1 MPIVKYYTAQVCLA
15 QGIAVYK
22 KNNGFENQTR
32 AQLKTVLLNL
42 SENSY
47 CCFAYISQ
55 LAEFLVVLIYF
66 KIFSQCKIVKYY
78 SYLHLI

>member
-1 MPIVKYYTAQVCLA
+1 MWKFLY
-15 QGIAVYK
+15 VYK

-47 CCFAYISQ
+47 CIFAYISQ
-55 LAEFLVVLIYF
+55 LAEFLVVSFDLF
-66 KIFSQCKIVKYY
+66 QDIFTV
-78 SYLHLI
+78 